1 MKRFKCTCA
10 LAALLLLAVLSASA
24 AAAGDVDSAGDN
36 GAADALAGLQTKIN
50 EVVNLKNG
58 LEKKRGEM
66 QNARTEYQAE
76 IAVLKTEI
84 EQERRSGN
92 IGDYS
97 QALKNKRIRNNLLL
111 IQRQMAYIDKIDKL
125 EFTLSQGIE
134 EMLYLER
141 KAKADMK
148 IVRLLDNKDELVQK
162 IDNSLK
168 NYAPYATRF
177 ALDEKRLNFVPIKRI
192 WQEMTP
198 GQQPSGVLSGPK
210 PAGGVRYVR

>member
-1 MKRFKCTCA
+1 MKRFNCACA
-10 LAALLLLAVLSASA
+10 LAVLVVLAVLSASA
-24 AAAGDVDSAGDN
+24 APAGETDSAGDN
-36 GAADALAGLQTKIN
+36 GAADALAGLQSKIN
-50 EVVNLKNG
+50 EVVTLKNG

-66 QNARTEYQAE
+66 RNARTEYQTE
-76 IAVLKTEI
+76 IAALKTEI
-84 EQERRSGN
+84 DQERHSGN
-92 IGDYS
+92 ISDYS

-141 KAKADMK
+141 KAKADLK

-177 ALDEKRLNFVPIKRI
+177 ALDEKRLHFVPIKRI
-192 WQEMTP
+192 WQDMTP
-198 GQQPSGVLSGPK
+198 EQQQP
-210 PAGGVRYVR
+210 GGIRYIR

>member
-1 MKRFKCTCA
+1 MKRFNCA
-10 LAALLLLAVLSASA
+10 YGLAALLLLAVLSASA
-24 AAAGDVDSAGDN
+24 AKAGETDSAGDN
-36 GAADALAGLQTKIN
+36 GAADALAGLQSKIN

-66 QNARTEYQAE
+66 RNARTEYQAE
-76 IAVLKTEI
+76 IAALKTEI
-84 EQERRSGN
+84 DQERHGGN
-92 IGDYS
+92 ISDYS

-141 KAKADMK
+141 KAKADLK

-177 ALDEKRLNFVPIKRI
+177 ALDEKRLHFVPIKRI
-192 WQEMTP
+192 WQDMTP
-198 GQQPSGVLSGPK
+198 GQQSAPGSPGPQPSL
-210 PAGGVRYVR
+210 GVRLLR